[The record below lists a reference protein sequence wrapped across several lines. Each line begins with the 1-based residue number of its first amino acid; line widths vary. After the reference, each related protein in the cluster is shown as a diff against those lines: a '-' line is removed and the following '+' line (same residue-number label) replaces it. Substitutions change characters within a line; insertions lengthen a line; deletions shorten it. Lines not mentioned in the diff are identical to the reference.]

1 MKLSLLRRLAGR
13 LSHWGAAPGD
23 DQDILLQ
30 KSLLVAGS
38 FMFIAAGALWGLAY
52 LALGEPIAATIPLS
66 YSFVSLLSFLL
77 FALARRYRSYRTGQ
91 FVLILLLPFLLQLAL
106 GGYANASAVVF
117 WSFICPLGA
126 LLFAEPR
133 KAPRWLF
140 AYLSLLV
147 LSGLLQ
153 PFLRQTNN
161 LQRGPSIAFYVLNLG
176 AVSSIAFV
184 LLASFIGQKNQA
196 LRLLRQ
202 EQERSESLLLNVLP
216 REVAERLK
224 GGNQV
229 IADHYDSASILFADL
244 VGFTP
249 LTAELTPREMV
260 EVLNEIYSR
269 FDSLVEEFG
278 VEKIRTIGDNY
289 MVAAGL
295 PRPRP
300 DHARALAGLALA
312 MNGYLASRPAVG
324 GRRLS
329 FRIGINSGAVI
340 AGVIGAR
347 KFHYDV
353 WGDTVNIASRME
365 SQGRPGRI
373 QVARG
378 TYELIKEEFL
388 CEPYGSIE
396 VKGRGL
402 MEIWFLQ
409 GRKVG
414 ASP

>member
-1 MKLSLLRRLAGR
+1 MNTSWFSRI
-13 LSHWGAAPGD
+13 GASPED
-23 DQDILLQ
+23 SEDIRSQ
-30 KSLLVAGS
+30 KTLLVSGS
-38 FMFIAAGALWGLAY
+38 FMFIAAGVLWGIAY
-52 LALGEPIAATIPLS
+52 LALREPVAAAIPLS

-77 FALARRYRSYRTGQ
+77 FVLTRRYRSYRSSQ
-91 FVLILLLPFLLQLAL
+91 LVLILLLPFLLQLAL
-106 GGYANASAVVF
+106 GGYANASSVVF

-140 AYLSLLV
+140 AYLFLLA

-153 PFLRQTNN
+153 PFLRGSNN
-161 LQRGPSIAFYVLNLG
+161 LRRELSIAFYVLNLG

-184 LLASFIGQKNQA
+184 LLSRFIKQKNEA
-196 LRLLRQ
+196 LRLLRL

-216 REVAERLK
+216 KEVAERLK
-224 GGNQV
+224 EGNQV
-229 IADHYDSASILFADL
+229 IADYYDSASILFADL

-260 EVLNEIYSR
+260 EVLNEVYSR
-269 FDSLVEEFG
+269 FDSLVEELG

-295 PRPRP
+295 PRPRK
-300 DHARALAGLALA
+300 DHAQALARLALA
-312 MNGYLASRPAVG
+312 MNAYLASRPAVG

-353 WGDTVNIASRME
+353 WGDSVNIASRME
-365 SQGRPGRI
+365 SQGTPGKI

-388 CEPYGSIE
+388 CEPHGWIE
-396 VKGRGL
+396 VKGKGS
-402 MEIWFLQ
+402 MEIWFLE
-409 GRKVG
+409 GVK
-414 ASP
+414 

>member
-1 MKLSLLRRLAGR
+1 MKTSWF
-13 LSHWGAAPGD
+13 SQIGASPED
-23 DQDILLQ
+23 SEDIRSQ
-30 KSLLVAGS
+30 KRLLVSGS
-38 FMFIAAGALWGLAY
+38 FMFIAAGVLWGIAY
-52 LALGEPIAATIPLS
+52 LALGEPVAAAIPLS

-77 FALARRYRSYRTGQ
+77 FVLARRYRSYRSSQ
-91 FVLILLLPFLLQLAL
+91 LVLILLLPFLLQLAL
-106 GGYANASAVVF
+106 GGYANASSVVF

-140 AYLSLLV
+140 AYLFLLA

-153 PFLRQTNN
+153 PFLRGSNN
-161 LQRGPSIAFYVLNLG
+161 LRRELSIAFYVLNLG

-184 LLASFIGQKNQA
+184 LLSRFIKQKNEA
-196 LRLLRQ
+196 LRLLRL

-216 REVAERLK
+216 KEVAERLK
-224 GGNQV
+224 EGNQV
-229 IADHYDSASILFADL
+229 IADYYDSASILFADL

-260 EVLNEIYSR
+260 EVLNEVYSR
-269 FDSLVEEFG
+269 FDSLVEELG

-295 PRPRP
+295 PRPRK
-300 DHARALAGLALA
+300 DHAQALARLA
-312 MNGYLASRPAVG
+312 MAMNDYLASRLAVG

-353 WGDTVNIASRME
+353 WGDSVNIASRME
-365 SQGRPGRI
+365 SQGTPGKI

-388 CEPYGSIE
+388 CEPHGWIE
-396 VKGRGL
+396 VKGKGS
-402 MEIWFLQ
+402 MEIWFLE
-409 GRKVG
+409 GVK
-414 ASP
+414 

>member
-1 MKLSLLRRLAGR
+1 MNASWFSRI
-13 LSHWGAAPGD
+13 GASPED
-23 DQDILLQ
+23 SEDIRSQ
-30 KSLLVAGS
+30 KTLLVSGS
-38 FMFIAAGALWGLAY
+38 FMFIAAGASWGIAY
-52 LALGEPIAATIPLS
+52 LALREPVAAAIPLS

-77 FALARRYRSYRTGQ
+77 FVLTRRYRSYRSSQ
-91 FVLILLLPFLLQLAL
+91 LVLILLLPFLLQLAL
-106 GGYANASAVVF
+106 GGYANASSVVF

-140 AYLSLLV
+140 AYLFFLV

-153 PFLRQTNN
+153 PFLRGSNN
-161 LQRGPSIAFYVLNLG
+161 LRRELSIAFYVLNLG

-184 LLASFIGQKNQA
+184 LLSRFIKQKNEA
-196 LRLLRQ
+196 LRLLRL

-216 REVAERLK
+216 KEVAERLK
-224 GGNQV
+224 EGNQV
-229 IADHYDSASILFADL
+229 IADYYDSASVLFADL

-260 EVLNEIYSR
+260 EVLNEVYSR
-269 FDSLVEEFG
+269 FDSLVEELG

-295 PRPRP
+295 PRPRK
-300 DHARALAGLALA
+300 DHAQALARLALA
-312 MNGYLASRPAVG
+312 MNAYLASRPAVG

-329 FRIGINSGAVI
+329 FRIGINSGAVV

-353 WGDTVNIASRME
+353 WGDSVNIASRME
-365 SQGRPGRI
+365 SQGTPGKI

-388 CEPYGSIE
+388 CEPHGWIE
-396 VKGRGL
+396 VKGKGS
-402 MEIWFLQ
+402 MEIWFLE
-409 GRKVG
+409 GVK
-414 ASP
+414 

>member
-1 MKLSLLRRLAGR
+1 MNTSWFSRIGASPEDSEDIRSQKRLLA
-13 LSHWGAAPGD
+13 S
-23 DQDILLQ
+23 
-30 KSLLVAGS
+30 GS
-38 FMFIAAGALWGLAY
+38 FMFIAAGALWGIAY
-52 LALGEPIAATIPLS
+52 LALGEPVAAAIPLS

-77 FALARRYRSYRTGQ
+77 FVLARRYRSYRSSQ
-91 FVLILLLPFLLQLAL
+91 LVLILLLPFLLQLAL
-106 GGYANASAVVF
+106 GGYANASSVVF

-133 KAPRWLF
+133 QAPRWLF
-140 AYLSLLV
+140 ACLFLLA

-153 PFLRQTNN
+153 PFLRVSNN
-161 LQRGPSIAFYVLNLG
+161 LRWELSIAFYVLNLG
-176 AVSSIAFV
+176 AVSSISFV
-184 LLASFIGQKNQA
+184 LLSRFIKQKNEA
-196 LRLLRQ
+196 LRLLRL
-202 EQERSESLLLNVLP
+202 ERERSESLPLNVLP
-216 REVAERLK
+216 KEVAERLK
-224 GGNQV
+224 EGNQV
-229 IADHYDSASILFADL
+229 IADYYDSASILFADL

-260 EVLNEIYSR
+260 EVLNEVYSR
-269 FDSLVEEFG
+269 FDSLVEELG

-295 PRPRP
+295 PRPRK
-300 DHARALAGLALA
+300 DHAQALASLA
-312 MNGYLASRPAVG
+312 MAMNAYLASRPAVG

-353 WGDTVNIASRME
+353 WGDSVNIASRME
-365 SQGRPGRI
+365 SQGTPGKI

-388 CEPYGSIE
+388 CEPQGWIE
-396 VKGRGL
+396 VKGKGS
-402 MEIWFLQ
+402 MEIWFLE
-409 GRKVG
+409 GVK
-414 ASP
+414 